1 RIREEITPADLTVG
15 PLRQLLEI
23 CFQMHDEGVVAS
35 YERVT
40 TRLED
45 ARLKNLAADI
55 DCHARDVGIK
65 AEILESTL
73 KFFRDRRE
81 MREMQA
87 AVLAGPHRPAEG
99 ARADSTGVDANGA

>member
-1 RIREEITPADLTVG
+1 
-15 PLRQLLEI
+15 
-23 CFQMHDEGVVAS
+23 MHDEGILAS

-81 MREMQA
+81 LREMQA
-87 AVLAGPHRPAEG
+87 AVLAGPHRASDAASDSSKTESEDD
-99 ARADSTGVDANGA
+99 AKRDRLRKATELHRKRASRSNLN